1 MVEVKEKEIAKKY
14 KLICAKEKASFKEEL
29 QTEFDA
35 KHAAL
40 TSRLDAKIAENA
52 Q

>member
-1 MVEVKEKEIAKKY
+1 MKEKEIARKY
-14 KLICAKEKASFKEEL
+14 KLICAKDKASFREQL

-40 TSRLDAKIAENA
+40 TSRLDAKMADVA
-52 Q
+52 